1 MLNMKPMGITS
12 TPFVSYHEIY
22 VEETD
27 LFEDAWGF
35 NTEFSDMISFLGR
48 IDSDP
53 GNILTARLIEEISK
67 HN

>member
-1 MLNMKPMGITS
+1 MGLTS
-12 TPFVSYHEIY
+12 TPFVSYHEIN

-35 NTEFSDMISFLGR
+35 NSDFYDVISFLGR

-53 GNILTARLIEEISK
+53 GNQLTARIIGEISK
-67 HN
+67 TN